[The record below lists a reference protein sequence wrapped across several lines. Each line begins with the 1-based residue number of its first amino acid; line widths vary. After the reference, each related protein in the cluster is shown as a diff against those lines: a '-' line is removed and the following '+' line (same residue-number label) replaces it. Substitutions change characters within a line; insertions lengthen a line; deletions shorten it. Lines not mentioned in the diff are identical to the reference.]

1 MKDNE
6 KKVNKPEKQGAE
18 LPDEQLAHVTG
29 GKENAAESETQAAQK
44 CELGFLGLK

>member
-1 MKDNE
+1 MKNEE

-18 LPDEQLAHVTG
+18 LTDEQLAHVTG

-44 CELGFLGLK
+44 FETEFLGLK